1 MARTKI
7 SPSDKTPCLFG
18 SHFMQDHAG
27 QIIEDP
33 KVAIIEM
40 LANSYDAGASSV
52 CVQWP
57 TQVGDLLSVTD
68 DGTGLT
74 RSEFDTRW
82 RTLKYERPRNQGRD
96 VCFPPEVSRSRR
108 TAFGHNGK
116 GRFSPF
122 CFADDYR
129 VETWKDGIC
138 TEATVT
144 LTEGG
149 ETPFVCKV
157 ERESKRGGHGTC
169 VSVVAHRGILPAYFI
184 RELIGFKF
192 AVDPGFSVMVNGEPV
207 KLFDLGKINSRKVPV
222 NGIGDVLLHRIDP
235 VAQERTKQLKGIA
248 WWVNQRMVGEPSWEG
263 LDAEGKYLDGRT
275 SEAKRF
281 SFVVEADML
290 QGDDMQPDWSGFRH
304 NDRVEQVRAAV
315 HKAVIED
322 LKELFADDRKEVK
335 KQAIQQNRYVIR
347 NLPLVSQRQ
356 IGAFLDEVQ
365 DRCPSLKP
373 ADLTR
378 TVEIWGRLE
387 QSRGGYDL
395 LRQLSA
401 CSPADLDTW
410 NSLMQRWT
418 ATNAETIL
426 SELGRRIT
434 LIRQLQQLVHRNCDE
449 VHDLQPLFEQGLWI
463 FGPEYESIEFTS
475 NRGMNH
481 VVTEF
486 FGRKGITAS
495 RHRPDFIALPDSSI
509 GLYSSD
515 HFKEGEVIGVDKVL
529 IVELKKGN
537 LEIGSEQLYQADGYA
552 KELRKTGCAQEY
564 TRIEGFVLGGS
575 VENGLQELSAGGQT
589 TIRPMTFDIVLK
601 RAHARVFNLTK
612 KLQETQPTVAPDK
625 DIEEVLSEQTFEDL
639 FDAQAN
645 ETETGQ

>member
-1 MARTKI
+1 MARSKLL
-7 SPSDKTPCLFG
+7 PSDENPCLFG

-40 LANSYDAGASSV
+40 LANAYDAGASSV

-82 RTLKYERPRNQGRD
+82 RTLKYERVRNQGRD
-96 VCFPPEVSRSRR
+96 VCFPPDGPKVKR

-122 CFADDYR
+122 CFAPNYR
-129 VETWKDGIC
+129 VETWKDGHC
-138 TEATVT
+138 TEATIT

-149 ETPFVCKV
+149 ETPFICKV

-169 VSVVAHRGILPAYFI
+169 VSVVANRGILPAYFI

-192 AVDPGFSVMVNGEPV
+192 AVDPGFSVMVNDEPV
-207 KLFDLGKINSRKVPV
+207 QLFSLAQINSRRIPV
-222 NGIGDVLLHRIDP
+222 NGLGDVLLHRIDP
-235 VAQERTKQLKGIA
+235 STQERTMHLKGIA
-248 WWVNQRMVGEPSWEG
+248 WWVNQRMVGEPSWDG

-281 SFVVEADML
+281 SFVVEADIL
-290 QGDDMQPDWSGFRH
+290 QGEDTQPDWSGFKH
-304 NDRVEQVRAAV
+304 NERVEQVRAAV

-322 LKELFADDRKEVK
+322 LKGLFADDRKEIK

-347 NLPLVSQRQ
+347 DLSLVSQRQ
-356 IGAFLDEVQ
+356 IWAFLDEVQ
-365 DRCPSLKP
+365 ERCPSLKP

-387 QSRGGYDL
+387 QSRSGYDL

-401 CSPADLDTW
+401 CSPQDLDTW
-410 NSLMQRWT
+410 NTLMQKWT
-418 ATNAETIL
+418 ATHAETIL

-434 LIRQLQQLVHRNCDE
+434 LIGQLQQLVRRNCDE

-463 FGPEYESIEFTS
+463 FGPEYEAIEFSS

-486 FGRKGITAS
+486 FGRKGVTTS
-495 RHRPDFIALPDSSI
+495 RNRPDFVALPDSSI
-509 GLYSSD
+509 GLYSSSRYV
-515 HFKEGEVIGVDKVL
+515 EGEIAGVDKIL

-552 KELRKTGCAQEY
+552 KELRKTGCAQAY

-575 VENGLQELSAGGQT
+575 VESGLQELSAGGQT
-589 TIRPMTFDIVLK
+589 TIRPMTFDVVLK

-612 KLQETQPTVAPDK
+612 KIQETQPAAVPDK
-625 DIEEVLSEQTFEDL
+625 EIEDVLNERTLEDL
-639 FDAQAN
+639 FDAQADGAIS
-645 ETETGQ
+645 GQ